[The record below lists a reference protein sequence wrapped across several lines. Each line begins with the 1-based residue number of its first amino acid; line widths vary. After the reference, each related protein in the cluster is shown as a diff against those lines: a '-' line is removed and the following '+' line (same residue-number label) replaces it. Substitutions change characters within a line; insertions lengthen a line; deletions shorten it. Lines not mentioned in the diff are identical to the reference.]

1 MAMYIIYIYI
11 YICIMG
17 LWFNVSGIHNTML
30 PWQVIINLF
39 GIKSYIFN
47 LTGSKIDAK
56 INKFNIKQ
64 KKSEQK
70 L

>member
-1 MAMYIIYIYI
+1 
-11 YICIMG
+11 MG

>member
-1 MAMYIIYIYI
+1 MNILYIYI
-11 YICIMG
+11 MR
-17 LWFNVSGIHNTML
+17 LWFDVSGIHNTLL

-56 INKFNIKQ
+56 INKFNTKQ
-64 KKSEQK
+64 KKTEQN